1 MFYKISNRNNI
12 KKEIH
17 IKHGSRIGI
26 LLIIAHLLC
35 LCFYSSAFANSAEP
49 PGFTIIVLN
58 SPEKLFLSIQLPDDN
73 VTDMRV
79 VEGERKGWEKYYRLY
94 YHISSSQ
101 ANDLKNAVLM
111 VQSSEKSFQCS
122 LPYETFEE
130 YNNILTLDMD
140 SETLSI
146 GQAPLRVPVLIAMRV
161 VLTLLIEGAI
171 FLLFGYR
178 QKRSWIVF
186 TAVNLITQA
195 GLNAMLTGPDLSN
208 YWIFGYIFGEIV
220 VLAVEL
226 IAFLSLVKE
235 LGKMRVA
242 LYVIVANMASL
253 ILGGLLITYLPV

>member
-1 MFYKISNRNNI
+1 MFYKITYGDNVTRGI
-12 KKEIH
+12 Y
-17 IKHGSRIGI
+17 IKHGSRICL

-35 LCFYSSAFANSAEP
+35 LCFYSSAFANATEP

-58 SPEKLFLSIQLPDDN
+58 SPKELSLSLHLPNDK

-79 VEGERKGWEKYYRLY
+79 VEGERKGWERYYRLY

-101 ANDLKNAVLM
+101 VNDLKDAVLM
-111 VQSSEKSFQCS
+111 VHSGEKSFQCS
-122 LPYETFEE
+122 LPVETFGR

-140 SETLSI
+140 SETLTI
-146 GQAPLRVPVLIAMRV
+146 GQAPLRVFGLIAMRV
-161 VLTLLIEGAI
+161 VLTLLIEGVI

-178 QKRSWIVF
+178 QKRSWLVF

-208 YWIFGYIFGEIV
+208 YWIFGYIFCEIV
-220 VLAVEL
+220 VFAVEL
-226 IAFLSLVKE
+226 MAFTSLVKE
-235 LGKMRVA
+235 FRKGRVA
-242 LYVIVANMASL
+242 LSVIAANMASL